1 MKELASY
8 LRSCLF
14 IIPQSSKFDRT
25 FKRIRKKKN
34 VERHTTSMLILQ
46 RKRVLISWI
55 PGQNK
60 VRELKRRINET
71 EFYYYSHLSLFLRH
85 SLLNVFHA
93 SYSLDIVDIEIDI
106 CVHTYTFT
114 CKFYYIIHIIFVR

>member
-14 IIPQSSKFDRT
+14 VIPQSSKFDRRT

-34 VERHTTSMLILQ
+34 VECHTTSVLILQ

-55 PGQNK
+55 PGQTE

-71 EFYYYSHLSLFLRH
+71 EFYPYCHLSLFSGY

-93 SYSLDIVDIEIDI
+93 SYSLDIEIDI
-106 CVHTYTFT
+106 CIHTYTFI
-114 CKFYYIIHIIFVR
+114 CKFYYVIHIIFAR